1 MEPEHGMCARAI
13 KHDGDDPNDN
23 TVDYA
28 APLSD
33 PIATLPRGYHLH
45 PAWAL
50 TQPGW
55 GLCIL
60 RCVLASLFTDSH
72 FLFTPVNFM
81 YHARMS
87 NRDGEGREGMYCTD
101 LDRQLMD
108 MKGAVLR
115 LGEDVEGAIARSLEA
130 LLERDRSLA
139 ATVIAGDDAL
149 DHATMR
155 IQERGAL
162 LISLQ
167 QPAAGDLRAVLA
179 ALSIA
184 EDLERMGDHAE
195 GIARLLQLPQEPDAR
210 VCATLRAL
218 GTLARVQVRDALD
231 AYRSTDVARAR
242 VVWQS
247 DDAVD
252 RLHTTLVATVLDRMN
267 RVTGGEALTTD
278 TYMLWVSHNLER
290 IADRASNVC
299 ERVLF
304 IATGERRPR
313 LAS

>member
-1 MEPEHGMCARAI
+1 
-13 KHDGDDPNDN
+13 
-23 TVDYA
+23 
-28 APLSD
+28 
-33 PIATLPRGYHLH
+33 
-45 PAWAL
+45 
-50 TQPGW
+50 
-55 GLCIL
+55 
-60 RCVLASLFTDSH
+60 
-72 FLFTPVNFM
+72 M
-81 YHARMS
+81 YRT
-87 NRDGEGREGMYCTD
+87 E
-101 LDRQLMD
+101 LDRQLMNI
-108 MKGAVLR
+108 KGDLLR
-115 LGEDVEGAIARSLEA
+115 LGEDVEDAIARSVEA
-130 LLERDRSLA
+130 LLERDPSLA

-162 LISLQ
+162 LISMQ
-167 QPAAGDLRAVLA
+167 QPAVSDLRAVLA

-195 GIARLLQLPQEPDAR
+195 GIARLVMQLPQEPDPR
-210 VCATLRAL
+210 VRATLRAL

-252 RLHTTLVATVLDRMN
+252 RLHTTLVATVLDRMHH
-267 RVTGGEALTTD
+267 VMGDEALTTD

-290 IADRASNVC
+290 IADRASNIC

-304 IATGERRPR
+304 IATGERRLR

>member
-1 MEPEHGMCARAI
+1 
-13 KHDGDDPNDN
+13 
-23 TVDYA
+23 
-28 APLSD
+28 
-33 PIATLPRGYHLH
+33 
-45 PAWAL
+45 
-50 TQPGW
+50 
-55 GLCIL
+55 
-60 RCVLASLFTDSH
+60 
-72 FLFTPVNFM
+72 M
-81 YHARMS
+81 YRT
-87 NRDGEGREGMYCTD
+87 E

-108 MKGAVLR
+108 IKGAVLR
-115 LGEDVEGAIARSLEA
+115 LGEDAEGAVARSLEA
-130 LLERDRSLA
+130 LLKRDRSLA
-139 ATVIAGDDAL
+139 TTVIAGDDAL

-155 IQERGAL
+155 IQERGTL
-162 LISLQ
+162 LISMQ
-167 QPAAGDLRAVLA
+167 QPAVGDLRAVLA

-195 GIARLLQLPQEPDAR
+195 GIARLVMQMPQEPDAH

-218 GTLARVQVRDALD
+218 GTLARVQVQDALD

-247 DDAVD
+247 DVAVD

-290 IADRASNVC
+290 IADRASNIC

-304 IATGERRPR
+304 IATGERRLR